1 MPLNDVDHEY
11 FLNLID
17 QINQESNLKIELVH
31 NAKKAFKGL
40 TKSYGLFKNVNSV
53 IVLKGNDIDDLLEL
67 CGYYGEKIVLEATKR
82 DLGTCFVG
90 GSFDSN
96 FFKYDEKVI
105 CLITI
110 GYVDKRLTMREKLIH
125 DTLHSRKN
133 SFLEKVNHHHELNEN
148 DLIAIEAV
156 SLAPSAKNRKAIK
169 LDFIENDIVIST
181 SNTYHFDI
189 MDLGIAKYNFEA
201 VTGLKFPLGNNARIS
216 YKK

>member
-1 MPLNDVDHEY
+1 MPLNDSDHQY
-11 FLNLID
+11 MLKLID
-17 QINQESNLKIELVH
+17 EINQESDLKIELVH
-31 NAKKAFKGL
+31 DAKKAFKGL

-53 IVLKGNDIDDLLEL
+53 IVLKGNNIENLLEI
-67 CGYYGEKIVLEATKR
+67 CGYYGEKIVLEATKK

-90 GSFDSN
+90 GSFDSK
-96 FFKYDEKVI
+96 FFKYDEEVV

-125 DTLHSRKN
+125 DTLHSKKA
-133 SFLEKVNHHHELNEN
+133 SFLDKVNHHHELSEN

-169 LDFIENDIVIST
+169 LDFIEDDIVIST
-181 SNTYHFDI
+181 SNTYHFDL
-189 MDLGIAKYNFEA
+189 MDLGIAKYNFEV
-201 VTGLKFPLGNNARIS
+201 VTGIKFPLGNNARIS